1 MCFRR
6 QHSCCHSLLQ
16 WEVGRQAWKQAQ
28 LWCQCEEQTL
38 KVTAHDCDLQQPR
51 VSENT
56 GHLQQ
61 LIWNT
66 YCHPIRDSCKHT
78 KINLVVFSYQLLL
91 YWLQSGRSRVHAAI
105 WMNDGQKSLIPTLL
119 HNHSCAVVSQ
129 TGSLLCHLW
138 LPGRVACLWDKT
150 SWAGFA
156 QHTAGMLPCLQI
168 HC

>member
-6 QHSCCHSLLQ
+6 QHCCFHSLLQ
-16 WEVGRQAWKQAQ
+16 WEIGRQAWKQAQ

-56 GHLQQ
+56 GHMQQ

-66 YCHPIRDSCKHT
+66 YCHPIRNSCKHT
-78 KINLVVFSYQLLL
+78 EINLVVFSYQLLL
-91 YWLQSGRSRVHAAI
+91 YWLQSGRSRVHVAI

-119 HNHSCAVVSQ
+119 HNQTPQLHSGFSDRRSALPPTPFAASQ
-129 TGSLLCHLW
+129 GCRSV
-138 LPGRVACLWDKT
+138 G
-150 SWAGFA
+150 
-156 QHTAGMLPCLQI
+156 QN
-168 HC
+168 